1 MSGIWKSDSS
11 QKNKGKALTGW
22 KIAEFACF
30 FVSDL
35 LLFTACKPQL
45 SIEWQVSKVANIFW
59 HIVTAQAIWFYY
71 AFSPSSIF
79 PLGKI
84 FAFWR
89 WPADRMPITFVYAQW
104 SIILASHANSTIS
117 LWFFHSDAFLFII
130 INKWWKEHHG
140 VPAFYLFF
148 FHCVYSW
155 QIVIWSINRCGFPHL
170 RKSLYN
176 GTHSNRIRGEKRSR
190 FEWAFPMESG
200 TWKIWMWSQLVA
212 PTVTHPCYY
221 IRVQH
226 SQYRRSCKIGSKCSR
241 GME

>member
-1 MSGIWKSDSS
+1 MVGHDIL
-11 QKNKGKALTGW
+11 AIF
-22 KIAEFACF
+22 IAERSCCLG
-30 FVSDL
+30 SD
-35 LLFTACKPQL
+35 
-45 SIEWQVSKVANIFW
+45 VAADQIDFSAPFW
-59 HIVTAQAIWFYY
+59 
-71 AFSPSSIF
+71 
-79 PLGKI
+79 KI
-84 FAFWR
+84 FAFCCCPNAR
-89 WPADRMPITFVYAQW
+89 CWPLPCYALFVKEDRMPITFVYAQW

-148 FHCVYSW
+148 FHCAYSW

-200 TWKIWMWSQLVA
+200 TWKIWMWSQLVP

-221 IRVQH
+221 ISEFNILNAEGH
-226 SQYRRSCKIGSKCSR
+226 AK
-241 GME
+241 

>member
-45 SIEWQVSKVANIFW
+45 SIEWQSQKWQISFGILW
-59 HIVTAQAIWFYY
+59 PHQKQYDFTML
-71 AFSPSSIF
+71 SPPSSIF
-79 PLGKI
+79 PLGKN

-140 VPAFYLFF
+140 VSAFYFF
-148 FHCVYSW
+148 FLSLCIFMTNSDMVY
-155 QIVIWSINRCGFPHL
+155 
-170 RKSLYN
+170 
-176 GTHSNRIRGEKRSR
+176 
-190 FEWAFPMESG
+190 
-200 TWKIWMWSQLVA
+200 
-212 PTVTHPCYY
+212 
-221 IRVQH
+221 
-226 SQYRRSCKIGSKCSR
+226 
-241 GME
+241 

>member
-1 MSGIWKSDSS
+1 M
-11 QKNKGKALTGW
+11 
-22 KIAEFACF
+22 
-30 FVSDL
+30 
-35 LLFTACKPQL
+35 L
-45 SIEWQVSKVANIFW
+45 SP
-59 HIVTAQAIWFYY
+59 
-71 AFSPSSIF
+71 PSSIF
-79 PLGKI
+79 PLGKN

-148 FHCVYSW
+148 FHCAYSW

-241 GME
+241 GMEKGKNVWKNVTIQS